1 MNNDKGKKAIDR
13 AFRNAINKKSRKRT
27 FLWILAC
34 LMVPLVFSLFIHYIP
49 VWYQKFVNYND
60 PFYRPMDIERQYQT
74 LEQQRGSSNKK

>member
-1 MNNDKGKKAIDR
+1 
-13 AFRNAINKKSRKRT
+13 
-27 FLWILAC
+27 
-34 LMVPLVFSLFIHYIP
+34 MVSLVFSLFIHYIP